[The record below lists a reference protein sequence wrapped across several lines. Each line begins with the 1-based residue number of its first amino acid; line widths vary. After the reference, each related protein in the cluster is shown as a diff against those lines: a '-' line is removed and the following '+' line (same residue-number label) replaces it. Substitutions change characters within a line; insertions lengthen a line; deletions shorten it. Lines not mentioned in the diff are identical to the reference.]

1 MLRPCIFLLC
11 AITAWAVGES
21 IIAIKLTDNTMP
33 RVLFWFQFFLLSFL
47 FEKYIRPVKL
57 TSVLFSQNPWVYTKF
72 NGCLQRPVL
81 AMALIN
87 KQAQAS
93 S

>member
-1 MLRPCIFLLC
+1 MLRPCIFLLS

-72 NGCLQRPVL
+72 NGCLRRPVL
-81 AMALIN
+81 AMALTN